1 MTDIFEPS
9 MMTTGIGSV
18 PLTDPDAGAA
28 FVLDADVSIPFW
40 PQLPKRC
47 FREQI
52 IPQYAHAL
60 PCVTIDD
67 NAERVTFD
75 TADKQNQLQAFY
87 EAYLSEELEPFALC
101 PDSAAG
107 FEAIIRQA
115 GQRTWPIVKGHAIG
129 PITLAVGIANADK
142 QPLYSDVELRDAAV
156 KMLTRNVQWQIEQL
170 TPLATD
176 RVLMFLDEPALAAY
190 GSSTYLFISEQDVR
204 EMLGEIF
211 DAIRAAGGI
220 TAIHVCGNS
229 DWGVVIRSGVDVV
242 NFDAH
247 QFGTTIA
254 MYADDVRALFDRG
267 GSIAWGIVPTTPEIV
282 NETVDSL
289 SRRLDECFA
298 SLEAKGFDRDLLRR
312 RAILT
317 PSCGVGTLT
326 PDEGRKVFEL
336 LRGLRETLSE
346 NNQCI

>member
-1 MTDIFEPS
+1 MTAIFEPS
-9 MMTTGIGSV
+9 LATTGIGSV
-18 PLTDPDAGAA
+18 PLADPDAGAA

-52 IPQYAHAL
+52 IPQYAQAM

-67 NAERVTFD
+67 DAENVTFD
-75 TADKQNQLQAFY
+75 PADKQDQLQQFY
-87 EAYLSEELEPFALC
+87 EAYLSEDLEPFALTEQF
-101 PDSAAG
+101 AAG
-107 FEAIIRQA
+107 FGAMIRQA
-115 GQRTWPIVKGHAIG
+115 DGRTWPMVKGHTVG
-129 PITLAVGIANADK
+129 PISFTVGIYDADK
-142 QPLYSDVELRDAAV
+142 QPLFSDPQLRDAAV
-156 KMLTRNVQWQIEQL
+156 KMLTRNAQWQIKQL
-170 TPLATD
+170 SPLASD

-190 GSSTYLFISEQDVR
+190 GSSTYLYISEQDVR
-204 EMLGEIF
+204 EMLGEVF
-211 DAIRAAGGI
+211 DAIRSAGGV

-229 DWGVVIRSGVDVV
+229 DWGVMIRSGVDVV

-254 MYADDVRALFDRG
+254 LYADDVRDLFDRG
-267 GSIAWGIVPTTPEIV
+267 GSIAWGIVPTSPAVV
-282 NETVDSL
+282 NETLESL
-289 SRRLDECFA
+289 TRRLDECFA

-326 PDEGRKVFEL
+326 PDQGRKVFEL
-336 LRGLRETLSE
+336 LRGLRDSLV
-346 NNQCI
+346 